1 MNLLE
6 DPRFNHQPA
15 VSPGLLADEC
25 GALLSSFF
33 KRVRQEG
40 KPPGDDR
47 RGEDG
52 LLEDDGRCP
61 AE

>member
-1 MNLLE
+1 
-6 DPRFNHQPA
+6 

-40 KPPGDDR
+40 KPPRDDR